1 MFEVL
6 SGFSVFEVFFGL
18 SEGVSGSDVGV
29 VSGSEMGLGLSLYT
43 PLLLLEENLS
53 AFVS

>member
-6 SGFSVFEVFFGL
+6 SGFCVFGVVFGL
-18 SEGVSGSDVGV
+18 SEGVSGCV
-29 VSGSEMGLGLSLYT
+29 VSGSEMGLGLGLYT
-43 PLLLLEENLS
+43 PLLLLKENLS